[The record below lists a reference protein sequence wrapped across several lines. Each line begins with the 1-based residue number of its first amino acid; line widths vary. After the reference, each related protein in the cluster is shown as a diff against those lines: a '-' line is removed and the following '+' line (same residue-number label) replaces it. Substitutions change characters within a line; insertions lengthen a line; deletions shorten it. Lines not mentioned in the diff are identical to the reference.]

1 MITFYYLLCFLPLIA
16 AVALLILK
24 TEYKQALRFSLILS
38 LLELIL
44 SLAVFALPSADSWG
58 LLSGSHSGFVKLMLF
73 LTAFSFFLALK
84 NIDKYPDLS
93 PNKEFL
99 SFYFMMLGGVMGFFT
114 AKDLRI
120 GFIFFEIMSLSSW
133 ALMSYGKS
141 PNRKRAS
148 YIYLGVTIIC
158 GMIGLYGLIVLN
170 KIGGSAALSEINS
183 ADTLTFI
190 VAAVLFSVGYAAK
203 AGLFPLHF
211 WVPSAYTL
219 APFPITSLLSAIVK
233 KTGVFGLILV
243 SLHFFSG
250 NLKIGATLLI
260 LSIVTML
267 LGALMALLSPDF
279 KYTLACSSISQLGF
293 ITLGI
298 SLLVFIPQN
307 QNAVALAGTLLHSIN
322 HTLSKLILFS
332 LSGIVFYKLGSYDL
346 NELRGALKR
355 YPLLALSFMLPMLSL
370 AGIPFFSGYL
380 SKTLLHE
387 GLYELMHHFDAGA
400 LGMVLFVSEK
410 LFLLTGGLT
419 FAYMLKLFY
428 TVFIVKPER
437 ETALNFENKEILPY
451 TAMGLLLFVLGAF
464 PELVTRGLISF
475 GIAGLSEA
483 PLPEIHFMSGH
494 NLQGAVISI
503 CAGLLIFFVVV
514 KVLMMRGGSFKTPF
528 YDGYK
533 GFSELC
539 ALPLKGIYYLGYALA
554 SVPNIVINDKL
565 IYSFFNLLAQAL
577 DKSISFL
584 FFLIYKLVHY
594 TALAL
599 DKGVELFFSVI
610 YSLALFFSRATD
622 TLVNVGFKGIIIL
635 LLKNQNKNVHP
646 EHDEFFS
653 SYAIASKKE
662 HSFKASLLYGLI
674 LCLLG
679 FVATMAYLI
688 IKNI

>member
-1 MITFYYLLCFLPLIA
+1 MITFYYLHCFLPLIA

-24 TEYKQALRFSLILS
+24 TEYKQALRFSIIIS
-38 LLELIL
+38 LLELAL
-44 SLAVFALPSADSWG
+44 SLAVFALPGTDDWG
-58 LLSGSHSGFVKLMLF
+58 MLSGSHSGFVKLMLF

-84 NIDKYPDLS
+84 NMEKYPDFS
-93 PNKEFL
+93 PSKEFL

-114 AKDLRI
+114 AKDLKI

-133 ALMSYGKS
+133 ALMSYGKG

-170 KIGGSAALSEINS
+170 KIGGSAALSEINRVDS
-183 ADTLTFI
+183 MAYI

-219 APFPITSLLSAIVK
+219 APFPVTSLLSAIVK

-243 SLHFFSG
+243 SINFFSG
-250 NLKIGATLLI
+250 NLKIGTALLI
-260 LSIVTML
+260 LSVATML

-293 ITLGI
+293 IALGI

-332 LSGIVFYKLGSYDL
+332 LSGIVFYKLGSYDI
-346 NELRGALKR
+346 NELRGALR
-355 YPLLALSFMLPMLSL
+355 GYPLLSLSFMLPMLSL

-387 GLYELMHHFDAGA
+387 GLYELMHHFDAGT
-400 LGMVLFVSEK
+400 LLTVLSVSEK

-428 TVFIVKPER
+428 MVFIVKPER
-437 ETALNFENKEILPY
+437 ETVFNFENKEILPY
-451 TAMGLLLFVLGAF
+451 TAMGLLLFILGAF
-464 PELVTRGLISF
+464 PELIARKLVEF
-475 GIAGLSEA
+475 GNAGLSEA
-483 PLPEIHFMSGH
+483 PLPEIHFLSGH
-494 NLQGAVISI
+494 NLQGAVISV
-503 CAGLLIFFVVV
+503 CVGLLVFFIVVRA
-514 KVLMMRGGSFKTPF
+514 LMMRGGSFKTPF

-533 GFSELC
+533 GFAELC
-539 ALPLKGIYYLGYALA
+539 TMPLKGIYYLGYALA
-554 SVPNIVINDKL
+554 SIPNIVINDKF

-577 DKSISFL
+577 DKAVNLLFL
-584 FFLIYKLVHY
+584 FMYN
-594 TALAL
+594 
-599 DKGVELFFSVI
+599 
-610 YSLALFFSRATD
+610 LALFFSRAAD
-622 TLVNVGFKGIIIL
+622 TLVNISFKGIIII
-635 LLKNQNKNVHP
+635 LLKNQNRNVHP

-653 SYAIASKKE
+653 SYALASKKE
-662 HSFKASLLYGLI
+662 HSFRASLLYGLI

-679 FVATMAYLI
+679 FAATMAYLI